1 MSALISIEQ
10 AKQLVAYLE
19 AGQDDEANK
28 LIAKV
33 QTPIN
38 TELFEEI
45 GKLTRQLHDSLMNFQ
60 IDTRLNDL
68 ATADIPDAKS
78 LSRVSI

>member
-1 MSALISIEQ
+1 MSALISIDQ

-60 IDTRLNDL
+60 IDYL
-68 ATADIPDAKS
+68 
-78 LSRVSI
+78 